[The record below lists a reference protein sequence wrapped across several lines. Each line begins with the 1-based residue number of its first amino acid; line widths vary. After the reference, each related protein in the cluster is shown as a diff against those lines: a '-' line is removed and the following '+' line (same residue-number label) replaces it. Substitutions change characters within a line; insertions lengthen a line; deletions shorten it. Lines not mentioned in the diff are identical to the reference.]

1 MKNNQ
6 KQSAEADNTSK
17 RNRFIKLLV
26 FRINE
31 QSFLLLYG
39 FSVPTGQ
46 RPRGWRSRRDRKTR
60 RHIWTAILNQAEAE
74 LFEQSLTTAE
84 GLSLEGLGAITPEL
98 FRRDEVLS
106 GDPLLD
112 EPGPVTGPSRL
123 TEFWNV
129 EKAAS
134 FQQLQASFGSDG
146 KQLLGD
152 VQDLFGW
159 VRQECGID
167 FLKDGSRFGNYERY
181 DLPIS
186 EYSFEIQTSK
196 ELGLKTTVVKK
207 AAPYDVD
214 LLVNCA
220 AEHRGRI
227 LIDQIKLFPA
237 GETALEFTAGEPM
250 SRTIIRIWEA
260 GSGKLVYSSDE
271 TLVMS
276 ISVGSNY
283 SGPAR
288 QIQDA
293 WTQKLYASAANRSD
307 IIKNRVEKL
316 SRSTLDRTITIRS
329 STHNEIDSAMEEGG
343 RLFAGYR
350 RQPCKGAFI
359 PNIQL
364 DGEIESFLKIQEYID
379 QRTVKKIV
387 IADPYFS
394 IHAAAKLLT
403 RIPRTDLQIDVITSL
418 GEKDPDTGEET
429 DVCQNYR
436 AVLEKNRAAF
446 HGNLT
451 ICNIRRGGKQV
462 FHDRYLIR
470 YLNNGTIDGF
480 LLSNSINSM
489 GQSYPFV
496 IAPLE
501 HQVCLEVCE
510 YLDGLRDP
518 ETQKKQSK
526 KNRIT
531 CEILFDGRA
540 EAKTPQNPPE
550 EPVRLE
556 DWLPS
561 WHDASHNL
569 TMKREEVPAGVSAI
583 WARWTDE
590 KEDAIRALGLL
601 GIQTHLWPAS
611 CATQAVRGV
620 DGAAEAFLE
629 TFPGLAREREKIQD
643 HAVRGAGSEEYTLW
657 ALLNGQAE
665 PSRQGFHLLYREA
678 GHIWYDGA
686 YWLQGGYALLLE
698 LDAKAFAALF
708 SELNSPL
715 MFDVLAL
722 RLLFY
727 PWNSDLY
734 RTILDAGSLY
744 LDLLCAE
751 ALFSRLEEDPHPLER
766 LTEALAP
773 LAPGRRALQDTH
785 LLSKAAFSA
794 RISRT
799 GQDGRE
805 RWVPVRRLLMG
816 MAASDL
822 PKCSAAE
829 QKTAVF
835 WLYDGEGRSQ
845 CALCLELADLVE
857 DPLRRELLERAVSTS
872 ARELLDRD
880 YDHDVSDY
888 VELYLYGAERLY
900 GQQAEERI
908 FQQLMDRHALEDAAE
923 PQLENYAYQRWHRAS
938 ISAKRQ
944 IEVLRALRTRHSQWE
959 QPKKWLDIW
968 EGRIDKAAYE
978 RQR

>member
-6 KQSAEADNTSK
+6 KQSTEASNTFE

-26 FRINE
+26 FRTNE

-39 FSVPTGQ
+39 FSVPTSQ
-46 RPRGWRSRRDRKTR
+46 SPHGWKNRRDRKTR
-60 RHIWTAILNQAEAE
+60 RHIWTAILNQEEAE
-74 LFEQSLTTAE
+74 LFEQSLTASE
-84 GLSLEGLGAITPEL
+84 GLSLEGLGAIAPDL

-112 EPGPVTGPSRL
+112 ESGPVKDLSRL

-129 EKAAS
+129 GKVAS

-146 KQLLGD
+146 KQLLQN
-152 VQDLFGW
+152 VQDLFDW
-159 VRQECGID
+159 VQQECGID

-186 EYSFEIQTSK
+186 EYSFEIQTPK
-196 ELGLKTTVVKK
+196 ELGLKTTFIKK
-207 AAPYDVD
+207 AAAYDVD

-237 GETALEFTAGEPM
+237 GETALEFTADEPM

-260 GSGKLVYSSDE
+260 ESGKLVYSSDE
-271 TLVMS
+271 TLMMGA
-276 ISVGSNY
+276 SVQMNY
-283 SGPAR
+283 CGPTR

-307 IIKNRVEKL
+307 IIKNQVEKL
-316 SRSTLDRTITIRS
+316 SRSTPDRTITIRS

-343 RLFAGYR
+343 QLFAGYH
-350 RQPCKGAFI
+350 RQPCKGTFI

-379 QRTVKKIV
+379 QRTVKKVV

-418 GEKDPDTGEET
+418 GKMDPDTGEET

-501 HQVCLEVCE
+501 YQVCLEVCE

-518 ETQKKQSK
+518 ETQKKQPRKS
-526 KNRIT
+526 RIT

-540 EAKTPQNPPE
+540 AAKTPQDLPE

-561 WHDASHNL
+561 WHDARHNL

-583 WARWTDE
+583 WARWPDE
-590 KEDAIRALGLL
+590 KEDVIRALGLL

-611 CATQAVRGV
+611 CAAQAVRAV
-620 DGAAEAFLE
+620 DGLAEAFLG

-643 HAVRGAGSEEYTLW
+643 HAVRGASSKEYTLW

-722 RLLFY
+722 RLLSY
-727 PWNSDLY
+727 PWVNQLY
-734 RTILDAGSLY
+734 RIIISAGPPY
-744 LDLLCAE
+744 LNLLCAE
-751 ALFSRLEEDPHPLER
+751 ALFHRLEEDACPLER

-773 LAPGRRALQDTH
+773 LAPRRRALQDTY
-785 LLSKAAFSA
+785 LLSKAAFSV
-794 RISRT
+794 RTSRKV
-799 GQDGRE
+799 QEARE
-805 RWVPVRRLLMG
+805 RLTPVRQLLMG

-822 PKCSAAE
+822 PKCSAEE

-835 WLYDGEGRSQ
+835 WLHDCEGCSE

-857 DPLRRELLERAVSTS
+857 DPLKRELLERAVSAS
-872 ARELLDRD
+872 LHELLDCS

-900 GQQAEERI
+900 GQQAEEKI
-908 FQQLMDRHALEDAAE
+908 FQQLMNRCALEDAVE
-923 PQLENYAYQRWHRAS
+923 PQLENYAYQRWHRSA

-944 IEVLRALRTRHSQWE
+944 LEMLRRLRTYHPQWE

-968 EGRIDKAAYE
+968 EERIDRATYE
-978 RQR
+978 CQH